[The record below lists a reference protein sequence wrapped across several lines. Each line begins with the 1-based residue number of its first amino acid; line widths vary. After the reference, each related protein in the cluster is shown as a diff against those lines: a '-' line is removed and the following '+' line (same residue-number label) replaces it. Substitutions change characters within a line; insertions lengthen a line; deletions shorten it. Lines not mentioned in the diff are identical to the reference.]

1 LTTGLYNDLTIRK
14 FSIDGRL
21 IINRQYSG
29 VQKDRLTLDF
39 SSLSTGLYIL
49 NVQGSKI
56 FKSYNLIKK

>member
-1 LTTGLYNDLTIRK
+1 MIRI

-56 FKSYNLIKK
+56 FKRYKLIKK